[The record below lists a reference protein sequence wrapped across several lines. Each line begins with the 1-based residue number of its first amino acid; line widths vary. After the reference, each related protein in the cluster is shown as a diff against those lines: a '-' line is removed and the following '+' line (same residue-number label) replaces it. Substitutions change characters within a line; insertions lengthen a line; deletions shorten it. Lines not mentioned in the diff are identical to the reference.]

1 MMKEGI
7 LNFAL
12 DFSSYFEDEYKC
24 SGLCQ
29 PALFF
34 YDLHL
39 DQGKPAS
46 SCLVNLKEEV
56 SNNLS
61 YMGIAAILV
70 GLIMLVAQMFQYC
83 LWKRF
88 DYN

>member
-1 MMKEGI
+1 MFKEGA

-24 SGLCQ
+24 NGLCR
-29 PALFF
+29 PSLFF
-34 YDLHL
+34 YSLHL
-39 DQGKPAS
+39 EEGRPTET
-46 SCLVNLKEEV
+46 CLINLKEEV
-56 SNNLS
+56 SSNLS

-70 GLIMLVAQMFQYC
+70 GLIMAVTQCFQYM